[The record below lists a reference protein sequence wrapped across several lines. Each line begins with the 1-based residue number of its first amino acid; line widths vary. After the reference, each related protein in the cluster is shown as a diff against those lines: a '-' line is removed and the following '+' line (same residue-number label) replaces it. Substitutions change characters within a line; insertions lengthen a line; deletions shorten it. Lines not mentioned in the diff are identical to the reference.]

1 MIFNTN
7 STVLG
12 NAIPMAEGYDS
23 STGFAMALIE
33 SARNEYAMFEA
44 MLNVEA
50 KEIQIENS
58 LLESG
63 NRYSEMVA
71 LNEAAS
77 KGILER
83 VKELFTKLVAK
94 LKAIL
99 HNFIA
104 RINSLIK
111 SDGDLVRKY
120 EKEIKLKRN
129 LDKLMV
135 KWNKRKDV
143 NTPLMTIY
151 SNQLSDLIKQDYKG
165 YGEAGK
171 SEDKD
176 ERYANVLAGKFGANK
191 NSLNLQ
197 ELEDDIWDFIFE
209 DKDRTNMQLSET
221 GTDIMRIMDFLKNYS
236 KNLSKFESEMRK
248 NLNKIEGYVRKAS
261 TDIGKLKPEDYDKP
275 KNDDGT
281 TSDKSPAEEARY
293 IYDGCV
299 AFNDVII
306 KIHAVMTDMIKEE
319 YKQNK
324 SAFMKA
330 ITASDKKLE
339 ESFVNFVIEAAEDE
353 VEDAIDSAIETEIID
368 VCDSETELLSGDEDS
383 DVDEST
389 VSESAF
395 FSALLY

>member
-63 NRYSEMVA
+63 NRYSEMMA

-83 VKELFTKLVAK
+83 IKELFTKLVAK

-104 RINSLIK
+104 RINSFIK
-111 SDGDLVRKY
+111 SDGDLVRRY

-129 LDKLMV
+129 LGKLMV
-135 KWNKRKDV
+135 KWNKRNEPNKS
-143 NTPLMTIY
+143 LMAIY
-151 SNQLSDLIKQDYKG
+151 SNQLSSLIKDEYKDY
-165 YGEAGK
+165 EEDGK
-171 SEDKD
+171 PEEKD
-176 ERYANVLAGKFGANK
+176 ERYAKVLGGAFK
-191 NSLNLQ
+191 TATNSLDLQ
-197 ELEDDIWDFIFE
+197 ELEDAIWDFIFE
-209 DKDRTNMQLSET
+209 NKDRTSMQLNET

-261 TDIGKLKPEDYDKP
+261 TDVGKLKTGDYDKS
-275 KNDDGT
+275 KDDNGNEKEST
-281 TSDKSPAEEARY
+281 AEKTRH

-330 ITASDKKLE
+330 VTASDKKLE

-368 VCDSETELLSGDEDS
+368 ACDSETELLSGDEDS